1 VSIVAWGLALDVL
14 LHAAVWMDTSR
25 RRSLGGSFTAAFAV
39 ALLHLYVV
47 LRRRAWH
54 ARHRRPLVALR
65 RGLITYVC
73 CHSCRSLLVPAATP
87 AQLLRNF
94 VGGSGAAFLAV
105 LQLQLREM
113 WPLNVAYN
121 AATMASRL
129 GTRSACTRCWP
140 QLVSGERLPRRRPP
154 ASHGLHQRAGHL
166 QQQPAPQ
173 RAAAPAGG
181 APQPP

>member
-1 VSIVAWGLALDVL
+1 MSIVAWGLALDVL

-105 LQLQLREM
+105 LQLQLQLREV

-121 AATMASRL
+121 AATM
-129 GTRSACTRCWP
+129 
-140 QLVSGERLPRRRPP
+140 GEPPGHPRRLHAVLAAAGEWRAPPP
-154 ASHGLHQRAGHL
+154 A
-166 QQQPAPQ
+166 P
-173 RAAAPAGG
+173 PAGQSG
-181 APQPP
+181 PP